1 MDEGLPPVAPA
12 AAAGAAA
19 ELPPR
24 LHKRLPGMVD
34 KAGAW
39 PVVRA
44 DGTVSVR
51 VAPDTEVR
59 LTLSSA
65 GTVASASDVT
75 CSCLLAPACL
85 HRAAV
90 LAAAPLAEEEPGHE
104 EPQGAE
110 GAEETEEVEGAGE
123 TGPPPPLL
131 GADAHHAADAL
142 WSAGV
147 AALTQGVTAS
157 ALPRT
162 RLLHAAQ
169 AARLAGLHRPAAG
182 ATRVARR
189 LTEARTPLTVQG
201 APAGPTPEAAA
212 AHRLADLTA
221 DLAALLDETR
231 AVRESAA
238 RPQDAVAATR
248 AAEAAGRPRRTYEPT
263 GTTRLYGLFTEPV
276 VTASGYAG
284 AIAHL
289 VTATGELRTVAV
301 MLPGPPAQARA
312 TAGTRIPGGA
322 ALTLAELGRAAGL
335 MVTGATLT
343 EDGRIGGGSKLRSV
357 AAPGAGWYEE
367 PLDALWRR
375 PVAEQVAAV
384 LAAFDTPEE
393 HRASG
398 ADLLFLDGTVV
409 RHRGRAALVLAD
421 GGRPEGPLVTLH
433 APDERPELA
442 YGENLRLLAARPG
455 ARVRVIGRLAPDRP
469 TGVTVLAMSAPG
481 GRPYQLGLD
490 RLPPGAPAAGDPAG
504 AGSGHSGGLHR
515 PHHPEAPARPATG
528 PVISG
533 PPSAAG
539 LPLPPAEWE
548 LLGRAVARTVAGG
561 RALAAA
567 AVDPALPGRLLAV
580 GLPTAAA
587 CARSLAEATRARHA
601 DGLGALRP
609 ADPDAFA
616 TAWLAAALYVTA
628 SARAFTATAWAGTA
642 SLSPEGDGV
651 AAATG

>member
-1 MDEGLPPVAPA
+1 MDEGLPPVSPA

-34 KAGAW
+34 KALSW
-39 PVVRA
+39 PVSRA
-44 DGTVSVR
+44 EGAVAVR

-59 LTLSSA
+59 LALSAA

-90 LAAAPLAEEEPGHE
+90 LAAAPLAEEQEAEPGE
-104 EPQGAE
+104 EPAAGAP
-110 GAEETEEVEGAGE
+110 EEP
-123 TGPPPPLL
+123 GPAQPLL
-131 GADAHHAADAL
+131 GPDAHQAADAL

-169 AARLAGLHRPAAG
+169 AARLAGLHRPAAS

-189 LTEARTPLTVQG
+189 LTEARTPLPGPG
-201 APAGPTPEAAA
+201 ASLGPAPEAAA

-221 DLAALLDETR
+221 DLAALLDEAR
-231 AVRESAA
+231 AIRESAA
-238 RPQDAVAATR
+238 RPEDAGAGAR
-248 AAEAAGRPRRTYEPT
+248 AREVAGRPRRTYEPT
-263 GTTRLYGLFTEPV
+263 GTTRLYGLCTEPV

-289 VTATGELRTVAV
+289 TTAAGELRTIAV
-301 MLPGPPAQARA
+301 VLPGPPAQARA
-312 TAGTRIPGGA
+312 TVGTRIPGGA

-343 EDGRIGGGSKLRSV
+343 EDGRIGGGSRLRSV
-357 AAPGAGWYEE
+357 AAPGAGWYED
-367 PLDALWRR
+367 PLDAWWRR
-375 PVAEQVAAV
+375 PVAEQVTAA
-384 LAAFDTPEE
+384 LAAFDTPED
-393 HRASG
+393 RRPSG
-398 ADLLFLDGTVV
+398 ADLLFLEGTVV
-409 RHRGRAALVLAD
+409 RHRGRAALVLD
-421 GGRPEGPLVTLH
+421 GGGLPAGPLVTLH

-442 YGENLRLLAARPG
+442 YAENLRLLADRPG
-455 ARVRVIGRLAPDRP
+455 AHVRVIGRLAPDRP
-469 TGVTVLAMSAPG
+469 TGVTALAMAAPG
-481 GRPYQLGLD
+481 GKPYQLGLD
-490 RLPPGAPAAGDPAG
+490 RLPPVALATGGPRGADR
-504 AGSGHSGGLHR
+504 GHPEGLHR
-515 PHHPEAPARPATG
+515 PDHPGAPALPATG
-528 PVISG
+528 PVRSG
-533 PPSAAG
+533 PATAVG
-539 LPLPPAEWE
+539 LPLPPAAWD

-567 AVDPALPGRLLAV
+567 AVDPALPGRLGAV

-601 DGLGALRP
+601 DALGTLRP

-628 SARAFTATAWAGTA
+628 SARVFSATAWAGTA
-642 SLSPEGDGV
+642 SLSPEGDDV